1 MKAPTIYITADRIK
15 QTNTYKNANKVQQLI
30 LTKAFNVQRVQHGVN
45 VTTYSNL
52 TKWLELA
59 EPTNLVK
66 LVVIDIV
73 AASSFPT
80 GNYKIY
86 DYNY

>member
-15 QTNTYKNANKVQQLI
+15 QTKTYKNADKVQQLI
-30 LTKAFNVQRVQHGVN
+30 LTKAFNVKRVQHGVN

-52 TKWLELA
+52 NKWLELA

-73 AASSFPT
+73 AAST
-80 GNYKIY
+80 K
-86 DYNY
+86 